1 MRTKID
7 LKNNKATTRLE
18 MKRDKWKR
26 KKKWNIGKTP
36 PHIIHHEPPHLVAI
50 IKKIQETW

>member
-1 MRTKID
+1 
-7 LKNNKATTRLE
+7 

-50 IKKIQETW
+50 IKKIQDMVKHHLLRSKEIECTFTTW